1 MWGVVG
7 LTTKDECL
15 NSPPK
20 ETNVIKQ
27 EIMAP
32 TTSSAY

>member
-1 MWGVVG
+1 MTLNKNKIYMWGVVG

-20 ETNVIKQ
+20 GTKCD
-27 EIMAP
+27 
-32 TTSSAY
+32 